1 MMMEKCEECNG
12 TGRRNLNLPGI
23 PDSSTAP
30 ESLERADWRGVLALV
45 DNHPFP
51 VRPANHAD
59 PMDPEEVLRRAEAF
73 APTPKP
79 NREGIMR
86 LALEMIVDYDT
97 RTEPVTEWYK
107 GYTSGLNQARKIAE
121 QALREC
127 GK

>member
-1 MMMEKCEECNG
+1 MGNK
-12 TGRRNLNLPGI
+12 T
-23 PDSSTAP
+23 
-30 ESLERADWRGVLALV
+30 
-45 DNHPFP
+45 
-51 VRPANHAD
+51 NHAE

-86 LALEMIVDYDT
+86 LALQMIVQRGTKSADEGESDNQWCRGFDYACAELS
-97 RTEPVTEWYK
+97 R
-107 GYTSGLNQARKIAE
+107 IAE